1 MDQPGRM
8 KMRMF
13 AAVPVILFAV
23 GAIVI
28 VGCRRR
34 TEESEQTHEA
44 GDSDVIRS
52 LFRREVPEIVEGIV
66 QIKAIARDAG
76 HRTKVA
82 VHSPDPGIDAVGA
95 CVGVKGSRINRIVEE
110 LAGENIDLVRWDPS
124 AKIFIANALRPAEV
138 SDITVCPELGRATV
152 IVDDEQMLLAIGKDG
167 QNLRLAAGL
176 TGWDIDLL
184 TPEAYNEE
192 VEWLA
197 NSLEGIEGFDDT
209 VMDKLVAF
217 GLIPVLNV
225 QEVGA
230 EPLVS
235 KLRIEASVADAIV
248 ERASDRGAEIRDQRE
263 LLEPE

>member
-1 MDQPGRM
+1 
-8 KMRMF
+8 MRKF
-13 AAVPVILFAV
+13 ISLLIVTFLLGVLILT
-23 GAIVI
+23 
-28 VGCRRR
+28 GCKHE
-34 TEESEQTHEA
+34 TKESEQAHEG

-66 QIKAIARDAG
+66 EIKAIARDAG
-76 HRTKVA
+76 RRTKVA

-110 LAGENIDLVRWDPS
+110 LGNENIDLVRWDPS

-138 SDITVCPELGRATV
+138 GEITVCLELGRATV

-248 ERASDRGAEIRDQRE
+248 ERASDRAAEIRDQRE